1 MSTVIRQIIF
11 TSNQRNRKV
20 MWLGTFFF
28 VLLLLACVAI
38 YHYLKPL
45 PAGLSYESE
54 VHHIEHIE
62 FLYDL
67 TYMKEGVPYQEQR
80 IFQKMNTMIEEAE
93 EFILLDMFL
102 FNEEYDSSLEFP
114 ALSQSITSLLVEKKQ
129 QQPDLDIIFI
139 TDPINTFYGS
149 YASPLLSALEQQGI
163 DVIITDLTK
172 LRDSNPAYSGV
183 YRSLF
188 QWFGTKGDGWLPN
201 PFSDVAPPVTLRSY
215 LQLVNFKANHRKI
228 IVTEKQAMISSANP
242 HDASSYHSN
251 IAFVVEG
258 NILRDIIE
266 TERAVA
272 QSSGYRGSL
281 LDRLELPPSPPA
293 DEGYQLQLVTEG
305 KIKQHL
311 LAEIKATTD
320 GDAIT
325 IGAFYLS
332 DRDLLASLL
341 AASKRGVDVKLI
353 LDANKDAF
361 GHEKNGIPN
370 RPVAAELKKK
380 SKDRIMI
387 RWYDTH
393 GEQYHSKLA
402 LIEKAKEEEGIVI
415 GGSANFTKRNLDDFN
430 LETDVK
436 ITGPIDEGLIAE
448 VANYFETLWTNET
461 ASFTLDYE
469 AYADH
474 STLAH
479 LLYRFQEWSGF
490 STF

>member
-1 MSTVIRQIIF
+1 MSTVIRQIVF

-20 MWLGTFFF
+20 MWLGTLSFI
-28 VLLLLACVAI
+28 LLLFACVTM

-45 PAGLSYESE
+45 PTGLSYESE
-54 VHHIEHIE
+54 AHHVENIE
-62 FLYDL
+62 FLHDL
-67 TYMKEGVPYQEQR
+67 TYMKEGVPYQEQT
-80 IFQKMNTMIEEAE
+80 IFQKMNTLIEEAE

-102 FNEEYDSSLEFP
+102 FNGEYDSSLEFP

-139 TDPINTFYGS
+139 TDPINTFYSS
-149 YASPLLSALEQQGI
+149 YASPLLSALEEQGI
-163 DVIITDLTK
+163 EVIITDLTK
-172 LRDSNPAYSGV
+172 LRDSNPVYSGV

-188 QWFGTKGDGWLPN
+188 QWFGTKGEGWLPN
-201 PFSDVAPPVTLRSY
+201 PFSDMAPSVTLRSY

-242 HDASSYHSN
+242 HDASSHHSN

-258 NILRDIIE
+258 NILRNIIQ
-266 TERAVA
+266 TEHAVA
-272 QSSGYRGSL
+272 QASGYHGSFF
-281 LDRLELPPSPPA
+281 DRLAIPPSPPPA
-293 DEGYQLQLVTEG
+293 GEGYQLQLLTEG
-305 KIKQHL
+305 KIKEHL
-311 LAEIKATTD
+311 LTEIEETAD
-320 GDAIT
+320 SDAIT

-341 AASKRGVDVKLI
+341 DASERGVDVKLT

-380 SKDRIMI
+380 SKDRIQI

-402 LIEKAKEEEGIVI
+402 LIEKETEGIVI

-436 ITGPIDEGLIAE
+436 ITGPVHEGLIAE
-448 VANYFETLWTNET
+448 VADYFEALWTNEE

-474 STLAH
+474 STLSH